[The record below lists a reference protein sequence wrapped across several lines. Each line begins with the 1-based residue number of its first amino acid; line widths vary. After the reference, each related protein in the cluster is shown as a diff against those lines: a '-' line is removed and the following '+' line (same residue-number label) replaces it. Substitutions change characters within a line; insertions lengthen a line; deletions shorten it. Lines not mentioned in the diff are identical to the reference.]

1 MYVWLSNVWIFPNGK
16 KESGHFFSKLDELL
30 ELTALQLHR
39 RFEFQKTA
47 RAKQFPLLMSSLW
60 VGAEKLKP
68 EDTIESVINQGTL
81 GIGFIGLAECLV
93 ALTGKHHA
101 EDPAAQQLGIRI
113 ITRFRD
119 KANEFSERWQH
130 NYSVLA
136 TPAEGLSGRF
146 TQKDKKEFS
155 ESSRE

>member
-1 MYVWLSNVWIFPNGK
+1 M
-16 KESGHFFSKLDELL
+16 DELL

-119 KANEFSERWQH
+119 KAN
-130 NYSVLA
+130 
-136 TPAEGLSGRF
+136 
-146 TQKDKKEFS
+146 
-155 ESSRE
+155 